1 MIFFNHLFAE
11 YRRKQALKRQ
21 AKSSALKS
29 YLSHSLPKG
38 NEFIK
43 ELEFL
48 VLDFETTGLN
58 AMNDQI
64 ISMGYTVIKNLHVMP
79 TTSTHILI
87 NPNKQLT
94 EDNVSIHQLTDD
106 ELKEGV
112 SLSHAMN
119 VLLAEMTDRV
129 VVVHFDAIEK
139 GFINQACRA
148 LYQMRSL
155 PMIMID
161 TLKIEQLKIR
171 QTHGT
176 IKPDGLRL
184 YALREKYHLPRYK
197 AHNAMQDA
205 IATAELFLAQ
215 IDYTGSV
222 NSLKLKDLI

>member
-1 MIFFNHLFAE
+1 MMFFNHLLVE
-11 YRRKQALKRQ
+11 YRRKKALKRLTE
-21 AKSSALKS
+21 SSMIKS

-38 NEFIK
+38 NKLIK

-58 AMNDQI
+58 ATDDQI
-64 ISMGYTVIKNLHVMP
+64 ISMGYTVIKNLHIMP

-94 EDNVSIHQLTDD
+94 EDNVGIHQLTDD

-139 GFINQACRA
+139 GFINQACRV

-155 PMIMID
+155 PMTMID

-215 IDYTGSV
+215 IDYTGGV

>member
-1 MIFFNHLFAE
+1 MFFNHLLVE
-11 YRRKQALKRQ
+11 YRRKKALKRLTE
-21 AKSSALKS
+21 SSMIKS

-38 NEFIK
+38 NKLIK

-58 AMNDQI
+58 ATDDQI
-64 ISMGYTVIKNLHVMP
+64 ISMGYTVIKNLHIMP

-94 EDNVSIHQLTDD
+94 EDNVGIHQLTDD

-139 GFINQACRA
+139 GFINQACRV

-155 PMIMID
+155 PMTMID

-215 IDYTGSV
+215 IDYTGGV